1 MPQSEVAS
9 FTVSHLQV
17 VDEEG
22 RVDAAL
28 EPALEPEQLLGIYR
42 AMVRAREA
50 DQRMLK
56 LQRQGRLGTFP
67 PCTGQEAVSVGAAFA
82 MGERDWM
89 VPAYRELGG
98 RLARGEPLDLT
109 LTYYNGYEEGS
120 HYPVERRILPTQVI
134 LGSQVP
140 HAVGL
145 AYAMRYQGE
154 EDTAVV
160 CFNGDGATSQGDFH
174 EGLNFA
180 GVWRAPVVFIC
191 QNNGWA
197 ISIPR
202 SAQTGS
208 ATIAQKAIA
217 YGFPGVQVDGNDVLA
232 VYRATSEALARARA
246 GEGPTLIEAVTYR
259 LMMHTTAD
267 DPKKYRGSEE
277 EERWW
282 ARDPIPRFRR
292 YLEGKGLWDD
302 DRQQALL
309 DELKREVDEAV
320 QRVEQMAVGRDGV
333 KPDAP
338 FDHVYGTENEE
349 VAAQR
354 AAFLDELKLE
364 GAHG

>member
-1 MPQSEVAS
+1 MPRKNVAR
-9 FTVSHLQV
+9 FAVERLQILD
-17 VDEEG
+17 DEG
-22 RVDAAL
+22 KLDRKL
-28 EPALEPEQLLGIYR
+28 EPDLDDDRLRALYR
-42 AMVRAREA
+42 AMVLAREA

-202 SAQTGS
+202 S
-208 ATIAQKAIA
+208 
-217 YGFPGVQVDGNDVLA
+217 
-232 VYRATSEALARARA
+232 E
-246 GEGPTLIEAVTYR
+246 
-259 LMMHTTAD
+259 
-267 DPKKYRGSEE
+267 
-277 EERWW
+277 
-282 ARDPIPRFRR
+282 
-292 YLEGKGLWDD
+292 LEG
-302 DRQQALL
+302 RS
-309 DELKREVDEAV
+309 
-320 QRVEQMAVGRDGV
+320 
-333 KPDAP
+333 
-338 FDHVYGTENEE
+338 
-349 VAAQR
+349 
-354 AAFLDELKLE
+354 
-364 GAHG
+364 